1 MKTEHEFTG
10 LDHLRALA
18 ITLVFLF
25 HYTIF
30 RHPAWMDGFQHYGW
44 TGVDLFFVL
53 SGFLI
58 SNQLFAEKQR
68 RNTVSLKIFYIKR
81 SLRILPPYL
90 FILLIYIFF
99 PAFHEREK
107 LAPLWKM
114 FTFTQ
119 NFNQDISVYGTFSH
133 AWSLCV
139 EEQFYLLFPL
149 TLLFIWSTRMKKNP
163 GWLIPAFFLLP
174 LVLRW
179 IIWTWFLLPIEG
191 SDEFG
196 MNWYRLIYY
205 PTFTRIDGLMAGIA
219 LAAVYRFKNY
229 WLTPFRRFANYISIL
244 VFLLLILSYFTI
256 ANGHS
261 LAATLLGFSGIALL
275 YGLLTLAAI
284 SPGSFLFRFRSFVTR
299 QLAVLSYSIYL
310 SHKGLIHLSQT
321 IFSRMGIAAEG
332 TTMFV
337 ICVIVCIAGAFLMR
351 ICIERPAFVLRNE
364 ILKSLK

>member
-1 MKTEHEFTG
+1 
-10 LDHLRALA
+10 
-18 ITLVFLF
+18 
-25 HYTIF
+25 
-30 RHPAWMDGFQHYGW
+30 
-44 TGVDLFFVL
+44 
-53 SGFLI
+53 
-58 SNQLFAEKQR
+58 
-68 RNTVSLKIFYIKR
+68 
-81 SLRILPPYL
+81 
-90 FILLIYIFF
+90 
-99 PAFHEREK
+99 
-107 LAPLWKM
+107 
-114 FTFTQ
+114 
-119 NFNQDISVYGTFSH
+119 
-133 AWSLCV
+133 V

-321 IFSRMGIAAEG
+321 IFSRIGIAAEG

>member
-1 MKTEHEFTG
+1 MKTEHEFNG

-25 HYTIF
+25 HYSMF
-30 RHPAWMDGFQHYGW
+30 RHPVWIDGFTHYGW

-58 SNQLFAEKQR
+58 SNQLFAEMQR
-68 RNTVSLKIFYIKR
+68 RKTISLKIFYIKR
-81 SLRILPPYL
+81 CFRILPPYL

-99 PAFHEREK
+99 PAFHERER

-139 EEQFYLLFPL
+139 EEQFYFIFPL
-149 TLLFIWSTRMKKNP
+149 TLLFIWSIRTKKT
-163 GWLIPAFFLLP
+163 GWIVPAFFLLP

-179 IIWTWFLLPIEG
+179 ITWTWFLAPIRR

-205 PTFTRIDGLMAGIA
+205 PTYTRIDGLMAGIA
-219 LAAVYRFKNY
+219 LAAVYRFKNH
-229 WLTPFRRFANYISIL
+229 WLTPFYRFANYISIF

-261 LAATLLGFSGIALL
+261 GTATLFGFSGIALL
-275 YGLLTLAAI
+275 YGLLTFAAI
-284 SPGSFLFRFRSFVTR
+284 TPGSFLFKFKSVITK
-299 QLAVLSYSIYL
+299 QLAVYSYSMYL
-310 SHKGLIHLSQT
+310 SHKGLIHLSQSAFT
-321 IFSRMGIAAEG
+321 RMGIAADG
-332 TTMFV
+332 SMMFL
-337 ICVIVCIAGAFLMR
+337 ICVLVCISGAFLMR
-351 ICIERPAFVLRNE
+351 ICIEKPALILRNALLNT
-364 ILKSLK
+364 LK